1 MLIKLLFSQVII
13 FAGIVFFLRF
23 LFLRHFKAALSRL
36 NKLHEDNL
44 AKEEE
49 LNEELRR
56 AKQQSEAIMTQS
68 RQDAEAVIA
77 AAGKDAQMVRFKIE
91 EAARAQA
98 EKIISDSRLDCEK
111 IKENGLK
118 EIHAQGIDFALKLI
132 AELFTEEDRASLQH
146 ELAGGIIEEIS
157 HLPKE
162 RFNVVLGKASVVSS
176 FPLLEK
182 QADEIKNILSQK
194 AGHDVRLEQSLDP
207 GLIGGLVLDMG
218 GMVIDGTLK
227 NRLQRIVSRIK

>member
-1 MLIKLLFSQVII
+1 MLIKLLLSQVFI

-23 LFLRHFKAALSRL
+23 LFLRHFKSALSRL

-56 AKQQSEAIMTQS
+56 AKQQSEAVIAQS

-77 AAGKDAQMVRFKIE
+77 AAGKEAQAARFKIE
-91 EAARAQA
+91 ESARAQA
-98 EKIISDSRLDCEK
+98 EKIISSSRLDCEK
-111 IKENGLK
+111 IKESGLK
-118 EIHAQGIDFALKLI
+118 EIHAQGVDFALKLI
-132 AELFTEEDRASLQH
+132 SELFTEEDRASLQH
-146 ELAGGIIEEIS
+146 ELAGGVIEEIS
-157 HLPKE
+157 RLPKE
-162 RFNVVLGKASVVSS
+162 RFNITSGKAGVVSS

-182 QADEIKNILSQK
+182 QADDIKNILSQK
-194 AGHDVRLEQSLDP
+194 TGRDIGLEQRLDP
-207 GLIGGLVLDMG
+207 GIIGGLVLEMG

-227 NRLQRIVSRIK
+227 NKLQKLVSRIK